1 MAGVG
6 RAVNDSV
13 RGLSRSPHVHVTP
26 GRFPLAMDTAT
37 QLLTGPRAGDL
48 LEAALAV
55 DHVALGSW
63 RVHQV
68 HARPGAEVSVGYE
81 VTVRSGPGGART
93 PAGRPEY
100 LVATTADL
108 PADVVERRGILRLGD
123 GEQTVH
129 VWRHPVDPLL
139 PGLAT
144 ACDAA
149 ALTDRWRSLDP
160 HAPLVLGLDLVTY
173 RPLRRAVLR
182 ARTTDGDVYLKV
194 VRPDRV
200 TDLRIRHDLFRVAE
214 AAPMGYALTAPP
226 AAPRVLASLGEGI
239 LVLAA
244 RPEETL
250 ASAIASTPRH
260 EQPLTI
266 DPRELLRALCALPQ
280 DAVLLDH
287 RAAWADRSEH
297 YARAAVG
304 RLPGR
309 ADRIVALERSVRRI
323 VAVRD
328 PGPVVATHG
337 DFYEANVLLVGG
349 AGCRRVAAVLDVDT
363 LGPGHRIDDLACM
376 TGHLAVLET
385 LAPQVYPGVAG
396 LVDRCLA
403 VFGEATDPV
412 GLRARSAAVVLSLL
426 PGAPR
431 DALAEAWLSVAEE
444 LLAGAET
451 RLRVLSRQAPAA
463 LIRPDEARTDGAAD
477 VPPTV

>member
-1 MAGVG
+1 
-6 RAVNDSV
+6 
-13 RGLSRSPHVHVTP
+13 
-26 GRFPLAMDTAT
+26 MDTAA

-68 HARPGAEVSVGYE
+68 HARPGAEVCVGYE
-81 VTVRSGPGGART
+81 VTVRGGVSGSRTPGGRD
-93 PAGRPEY
+93 EY

-108 PADVVERRGILRLGD
+108 PADVVERHGILRMVD
-123 GEQTVH
+123 GGQTVH
-129 VWRHPVDPLL
+129 VWRHPIDPLL

-149 ALTDRWRSLDP
+149 TLTDRWRSFDP

-200 TDLRIRHDLFRVAE
+200 TDLRIRHDLFLVAE
-214 AAPMGYALTAPP
+214 AAPQGYALTAPL

-260 EQPLTI
+260 DQPTSV
-266 DPRELLRALCALPQ
+266 DPHELLRALDALPR
-280 DAVLLDH
+280 DAVLLDQ
-287 RAAWADRSEH
+287 RVAWAERSEH
-297 YARAAVG
+297 YARAAAG
-304 RLPGR
+304 RLP
-309 ADRIVALERSVRRI
+309 ALARRI
-323 VAVRD
+323 ETLDHGIRSILADRD

-363 LGPGHRIDDLACM
+363 LGPGHRVDDLACM
-376 TGHLAVLET
+376 TGHLAVLAS
-385 LAPQVYPGVAG
+385 LAPTIYPSVQG

-403 VFGEATDPV
+403 VFGEATDPI
-412 GLRARSAAVVLSLL
+412 GLRARSAGVVLSLL

-431 DALAEAWLSVAEE
+431 DALAESWLAVAEE
-444 LLAGAET
+444 LLAGAQT
-451 RLRVLSRQAPAA
+451 RLRVLSRQAPAS
-463 LIRPDEARTDGAAD
+463 LMPDAEARFDGAATR
-477 VPPTV
+477 PPAP

>member
-1 MAGVG
+1 MYESRPRGPLV
-6 RAVNDSV
+6 VMDS
-13 RGLSRSPHVHVTP
+13 
-26 GRFPLAMDTAT
+26 AA

-55 DHVALGSW
+55 DHVALKSW

-81 VTVRSGPGGART
+81 VTVRGSATTPVGRTAAGTQPGRA
-93 PAGRPEY
+93 EY

-108 PADVVERRGILRLGD
+108 PPDVVERRGILRMVDGD
-123 GEQTVH
+123 QTVH

-149 ALTDRWRSLDP
+149 ALTDRWRSIDP
-160 HAPLVLGLDLVTY
+160 RAPLVLGLELVTY

-200 TDLRIRHDLFRVAE
+200 TDLRIRHDLFLMAE
-214 AAPMGYALTAPP
+214 ASPMGYALTAPP

-250 ASAIASTPRH
+250 ASAIASTARH

-266 DPRELLRALCALPQ
+266 DPHEMLRALRGLPQ
-280 DAVLLDH
+280 DAVRLE
-287 RAAWADRSEH
+287 RRPAWAERSEH

-304 RLPGR
+304 RLPGHST
-309 ADRIVALERSVRRI
+309 RIEGLERALRRI
-323 VAVRD
+323 VSDRD

-363 LGPGHRIDDLACM
+363 LGPGHLVDDLACM
-376 TGHLAVLET
+376 IGHLAVLET
-385 LAPQVYPGVAG
+385 LAPQVYPGVQG

-403 VFGEATDPV
+403 VFGEATDPI
-412 GLRARSAAVVLSLL
+412 GLRARSAGVVLSLL

-431 DALAEAWLSVAEE
+431 DALAVAWLDVAEE

-451 RLRVLSRQAPAA
+451 RLRVLSCP
-463 LIRPDEARTDGAAD
+463 
-477 VPPTV
+477 VPPPLISRGNAGVDEVADRLPSA

>member
-1 MAGVG
+1 
-6 RAVNDSV
+6 
-13 RGLSRSPHVHVTP
+13 
-26 GRFPLAMDTAT
+26 MDTAA

-55 DHVALGSW
+55 DHVSLGSW

-81 VTVRSGPGGART
+81 VTVRGGRGGADGLRT

-108 PADVVERRGILRLGD
+108 PPDVVERRGILRLVD

-200 TDLRIRHDLFRVAE
+200 TDLRIRHDLFLVAE
-214 AAPMGYALTAPP
+214 AAPMGYALSAPP

-250 ASAIASTPRH
+250 ASAIASTARH

-266 DPRELLRALCALPQ
+266 DPHELLRALVALPQ
-280 DAVLLDH
+280 DAVLLER
-287 RAAWADRSEH
+287 RASWAERSEH

-304 RLPGR
+304 RLPGH
-309 ADRIVALERSVRRI
+309 AGSIEALERSVRRI
-323 VAVRD
+323 VADRD

-385 LAPQVYPGVAG
+385 LAPQVYPGVQG

-403 VFGEATDPV
+403 VFGDATDPI
-412 GLRARSAAVVLSLL
+412 GLRARSAGVVLSLL

-431 DALAEAWLSVAEE
+431 EALAETWLGVAEE
-444 LLAGAET
+444 LLAGAQT
-451 RLRVLSRQAPAA
+451 RLRVLSPAAPAPLTSA
-463 LIRPDEARTDGAAD
+463 CESRDDGAAAR
-477 VPPTV
+477 PPIV

>member
-1 MAGVG
+1 
-6 RAVNDSV
+6 
-13 RGLSRSPHVHVTP
+13 
-26 GRFPLAMDTAT
+26 MDTAA

-55 DHVALGSW
+55 DHVSLGSW

-81 VTVRSGPGGART
+81 VTVRGGRGGADGLRT

-100 LVATTADL
+100 LVATTADF
-108 PADVVERRGILRLGD
+108 PPDVVERRGILRLVD

-200 TDLRIRHDLFRVAE
+200 TDLRIRHDLFLVAE
-214 AAPMGYALTAPP
+214 AAPMGYALSAPP

-250 ASAIASTPRH
+250 ASAIASTARH

-266 DPRELLRALCALPQ
+266 DPHELLRALVALPQ
-280 DAVLLDH
+280 DAVLLER
-287 RAAWADRSEH
+287 RASWAERSEH

-304 RLPGR
+304 RLPGH
-309 ADRIVALERSVRRI
+309 AGRIEALERAVRRI
-323 VAVRD
+323 VADRD

-385 LAPQVYPGVAG
+385 LAPQVYPGVQG

-403 VFGEATDPV
+403 VFGDATDPI
-412 GLRARSAAVVLSLL
+412 GLRARSAGVVLSLL

-431 DALAEAWLSVAEE
+431 EALAETWLGVAEE
-444 LLAGAET
+444 LLAGAQT
-451 RLRVLSRQAPAA
+451 RLRVLSPAAPAPLTSA
-463 LIRPDEARTDGAAD
+463 CESRDDGAAAR
-477 VPPTV
+477 PPIV

>member
-1 MAGVG
+1 
-6 RAVNDSV
+6 
-13 RGLSRSPHVHVTP
+13 
-26 GRFPLAMDTAT
+26 MDTAT

-55 DHVALGSW
+55 DQVALGSW

-81 VTVRSGPGGART
+81 VTVRGGPSGADAPSPGV
-93 PAGRPEY
+93 PHGRAEY

-108 PADVVERRGILRLGD
+108 PPDVVERRGILRMVDGD
-123 GEQTVH
+123 QTVH

-139 PGLAT
+139 PGLST

-149 ALTDRWRSLDP
+149 ALTDRWRSIDP
-160 HAPLVLGLDLVTY
+160 RAPLVLGLDLVTY

-182 ARTTDGDVYLKV
+182 ARTSDGDVYLKV

-200 TDLRIRHDLFRVAE
+200 ADLRIRHDLFLVAE
-214 AAPMGYALTAPP
+214 AAPMGYALTAPL

-266 DPRELLRALCALPQ
+266 DPHELLRALRALPQ
-280 DAVLLDH
+280 DAVRLE
-287 RAAWADRSEH
+287 RRPAWAERSEH

-304 RLPGR
+304 RLPGH
-309 ADRIVALERSVRRI
+309 AARIGALERAVRRI
-323 VAVRD
+323 IADRD
-328 PGPVVATHG
+328 PGPLVATHG

-363 LGPGHRIDDLACM
+363 LGPGRLVDDLACM
-376 TGHLAVLET
+376 VGHLAVLET
-385 LAPQVYPGVAG
+385 LAPQVYPGVQG

-403 VFGEATDPV
+403 VFGEATDPI

-431 DALAEAWLSVAEE
+431 EALAEAWLDVAEE
-444 LLAGAET
+444 LSAGAET
-451 RLRVLSRQAPAA
+451 RLRVLSSPPPPALTRVGHA
-463 LIRPDEARTDGAAD
+463 VDDGVASRPPA
-477 VPPTV
+477 V

>member
-1 MAGVG
+1 
-6 RAVNDSV
+6 
-13 RGLSRSPHVHVTP
+13 
-26 GRFPLAMDTAT
+26 MDTAA

-81 VTVRSGPGGART
+81 VRVRGRVGGLRT
-93 PAGRPEY
+93 AGGRDEY

-108 PADVVERRGILRLGD
+108 PPDVVERHGILRMVDGD
-123 GEQTVH
+123 QTVH

-149 ALTDRWRSLDP
+149 TLTDRWRSIDP
-160 HAPLVLGLDLVTY
+160 HAPLVLGLDLVAY

-182 ARTTDGDVYLKV
+182 ARTTAGDVYLKV

-200 TDLRIRHDLFRVAE
+200 AELRLRHDLFLVAE
-214 AAPMGYALTAPP
+214 AAPQGYSLTAPL
-226 AAPRVLASLGEGI
+226 AAPRVLASLGEGM
-239 LVLAA
+239 LVLGA
-244 RPEETL
+244 RPEETM
-250 ASAIASTPRH
+250 ASAVASTPRH
-260 EQPLTI
+260 EQALTV
-266 DPRELLRALCALPQ
+266 DPRELVRALDALPP
-280 DAVLLDH
+280 DAVLLE
-287 RAAWADRSEH
+287 RRPAWAERSAH
-297 YARAAVG
+297 YARSAVG
-304 RLPGR
+304 RLPHLAAR
-309 ADRIVALERSVRRI
+309 VEALERGVRRI
-323 VAVRD
+323 VETRD

-349 AGCRRVAAVLDVDT
+349 SGCRRVAAVLDVDT
-363 LGPGHRIDDLACM
+363 LGPGHRVDDLACM

-385 LAPQVYPGVAG
+385 LAPQVYPGVQG

-403 VFGEATDPV
+403 AFGESTDPV
-412 GLRARSAAVVLSLL
+412 GLRARTAGVVLSLL

-431 DALAEAWLSVAEE
+431 DALAEVWLAVAEE
-444 LLAGAET
+444 LLAGAED
-451 RLRVLSRQAPAA
+451 RLRVLSPTAPRA
-463 LIRPDEARTDGAAD
+463 LTPLADSRRDGTAD
-477 VPPTV
+477 WLPLG

>member
-1 MAGVG
+1 
-6 RAVNDSV
+6 
-13 RGLSRSPHVHVTP
+13 
-26 GRFPLAMDTAT
+26 MDTAA

-48 LEAALAV
+48 LEAALAI
-55 DHVALGSW
+55 DHVTLGSW

-81 VTVRSGPGGART
+81 VTVRGETDGART
-93 PAGRPEY
+93 PPGRPEY

-108 PADVVERRGILRLGD
+108 PPDVVERRGILRLVD

-144 ACDAA
+144 ACDPAV
-149 ALTDRWRSLDP
+149 LTDRWRSLDP

-200 TDLRIRHDLFRVAE
+200 TDLRIRHDLFLVAE
-214 AAPMGYALTAPP
+214 AAPMGYTLSAPP

-266 DPRELLRALCALPQ
+266 DPHELLRALVALPQ
-280 DAVLLDH
+280 DAALLE
-287 RAAWADRSEH
+287 RRVAWAERSEH

-304 RLPGR
+304 RLPGHTG
-309 ADRIVALERSVRRI
+309 RIEALERSLRRI
-323 VAVRD
+323 VADRD

-385 LAPQVYPGVAG
+385 LAPQVYPGVQG

-403 VFGEATDPV
+403 VFGEATDPI
-412 GLRARSAAVVLSLL
+412 GLRARSAGVVLSLL

-431 DALAEAWLSVAEE
+431 EALAEAWLGVAEE

-451 RLRVLSRQAPAA
+451 RLRVLSRPAPAP
-463 LIRPDEARTDGAAD
+463 LTSGSDCRDDGAAARPLI
-477 VPPTV
+477 V

>member
-1 MAGVG
+1 
-6 RAVNDSV
+6 
-13 RGLSRSPHVHVTP
+13 
-26 GRFPLAMDTAT
+26 MDTAA

-81 VTVRSGPGGART
+81 VTVRGRAGGLRT
-93 PAGRPEY
+93 AGGRDEY

-108 PADVVERRGILRLGD
+108 PPDVVERHGILRMVDGD
-123 GEQTVH
+123 QTVH

-149 ALTDRWRSLDP
+149 TLTDRWRSIDP
-160 HAPLVLGLDLVTY
+160 HAPLVLGLDLVAY

-182 ARTTDGDVYLKV
+182 ARTTAGDVYLKV

-200 TDLRIRHDLFRVAE
+200 AELRLRHDLFLVAE
-214 AAPMGYALTAPP
+214 
-226 AAPRVLASLGEGI
+226 V
-239 LVLAA
+239 
-244 RPEETL
+244 
-250 ASAIASTPRH
+250 ASTPRH
-260 EQPLTI
+260 EQALTV
-266 DPRELLRALCALPQ
+266 DPHELLRALDALPP
-280 DAVLLDH
+280 DAVLLE
-287 RAAWADRSEH
+287 RRPAWAERSAH
-297 YARAAVG
+297 YARSAVG
-304 RLPGR
+304 RLPSL
-309 ADRIVALERSVRRI
+309 AARIEALERGVRRI
-323 VAVRD
+323 VETRD

-363 LGPGHRIDDLACM
+363 LGPGHRVDDLACM

-385 LAPQVYPGVAG
+385 LAPQVYPGVQG

-403 VFGEATDPV
+403 AFGESTDPV
-412 GLRARSAAVVLSLL
+412 GLRARTAGVVLSLL

-431 DALAEAWLSVAEE
+431 DALAEVWLAVAEE
-444 LLAGAET
+444 LLAGAED
-451 RLRVLSRQAPAA
+451 RLRVLSPTAPRA
-463 LIRPDEARTDGAAD
+463 LTPLADSRRDGAAD
-477 VPPTV
+477 RLPLG